1 MRILTKTTI
10 AIAIFTMVG
19 TASAA
24 TVATVGGVSRS
35 TADPS
40 GNGKSYKQ
48 SVKHVEIGD
57 SNSKVI
63 GKAGINIAQTGLSGA
78 NNKFQSFERMASMT
92 GRWYVPKK
100 VLTKTTEGVYVA
112 RMYDM
117 PSLLSWVPMMPEH
130 RDLGRM
136 SFKQVGNQD
145 VWFGDWEDVPRNSK
159 NAAAQSS
166 KYTVYY
172 AGSNPTTAAQLPKS
186 GQATYT
192 VVGINKHRDPNTAVL
207 KGEMKADFG
216 AKTLNGTITRTD
228 LSVTVNSK
236 INADAS
242 FNGTAKANNSV
253 NGISKGHFYG
263 NQAAALAGVADFG
276 AHNQYNTAFG
286 GTKK

>member
-1 MRILTKTTI
+1 MRMLTKTTI
-10 AIAIFTMVG
+10 AIAVLTMVG

-24 TVATVGGVSRS
+24 TVGGVSR
-35 TADPS
+35 TTDKTKYVEVGAVTD
-40 GNGKSYKQ
+40 KSSDQY
-48 SVKHVEIGD
+48 
-57 SNSKVI
+57 
-63 GKAGINIAQTGLSGA
+63 GKAGIDIKYPGNKESKTA
-78 NNKFQSFERMASMT
+78 NNKVQSFSKVASMA
-92 GRWYVPKK
+92 GKWYVPSS
-100 VLTKTTEGVYVA
+100 VATKDSNQVYVA
-112 RMYDM
+112 RMYAM
-117 PSLLSWVPMMPEH
+117 PKAFAAVPMMPEH

-216 AKTLNGTITRTD
+216 AKTLNGTITRTG
-228 LSVTVNSK
+228 LSVAVNSK

>member
-1 MRILTKTTI
+1 MRMLTKTTI
-10 AIAIFTMVG
+10 AVAILAMIG
-19 TASAA
+19 TASA
-24 TVATVGGVSRS
+24 TTTTTNGGASR
-35 TADPS
+35 TTD
-40 GNGKSYKQ
+40 KTKFVQ
-48 SVKHVEIGD
+48 IGD
-57 SNSKVI
+57 STGKVK
-63 GKAGINIAQTGLSGA
+63 GKAGIKINYAKAEEGSA
-78 NNKFQSFERMASMT
+78 NENFQAFSRISSMT
-92 GRWYVPKK
+92 NNRFIPKS
-100 VLTKTTEGVYVA
+100 LITKDSNQVYVA
-112 RMYDM
+112 KMYA
-117 PSLLSWVPMMPEH
+117 VPKLIAWFPLMPEH

-159 NAAAQSS
+159 NPVAQSS

-216 AKTLNGTITRTD
+216 AKTLNGTITRTG
-228 LSVTVNSK
+228 LSVAVNSK

>member
-1 MRILTKTTI
+1 MRMLTKTTI
-10 AIAIFTMVG
+10 AIAVLTMVG

-24 TVATVGGVSRS
+24 TVGGVSRTTDKTKYVQVGNS
-35 TADPS
+35 TQDKA
-40 GNGKSYKQ
+40 
-48 SVKHVEIGD
+48 
-57 SNSKVI
+57 
-63 GKAGINIAQTGLSGA
+63 KAGIDIAYPKVAKDTNTA
-78 NNKFQSFERMASMT
+78 NNKYQSFSKIASMA
-92 GRWYVPKK
+92 GKWYVPSS
-100 VLTKTTEGVYVA
+100 VATKDSNQVYVA
-112 RMYDM
+112 RMYAM
-117 PSLLSWVPMMPEH
+117 PKAFAVVPMMPEH

-192 VVGINKHRDPNTAVL
+192 VVGINKHRGPNTAVL

-216 AKTLNGTITRTD
+216 AKTLNGTIARSG
-228 LSVTVNSK
+228 LSVAVNSK

-263 NQAAALAGVADFG
+263 NQAAALAGIADFG

>member
-1 MRILTKTTI
+1 MSILTKTTI
-10 AIAIFTMVG
+10 AVAVFSMIGAAG
-19 TASAA
+19 AA
-24 TVATVGGVSRS
+24 TIGGVSRS
-35 TADPS
+35 NADPQN
-40 GNGKSYKQ
+40 NGKYNQ
-48 SVKHVEIGD
+48 AIKHVEIGTTD
-57 SNSKVI
+57 N
-63 GKAGINIAQTGLSGA
+63 KAGINIAQTGLKGV
-78 NNKFQSFERMASMT
+78 NNKVQTFNKISSMNGKWFASKD
-92 GRWYVPKK
+92 VI
-100 VLTKTTEGVYVA
+100 TKDSNQVYVA
-112 RMYDM
+112 RMYNFSKVIALI
-117 PSLLSWVPMMPEH
+117 PGVPEH

-228 LSVTVNSK
+228 LSVIVNSK

-263 NQAAALAGVADFG
+263 NQAAALAGIADFG